1 MNTFIEKTSEPIKAY
16 DKLKKIN
23 WLFVSTVVIPTF
35 LAIIYFGFIASDI
48 YTSESRF
55 LVRSPE
61 KSSTSPFGNLLKG
74 SGFSSSQDDSY
85 TVQNYV
91 LSRDALKQLDDNL
104 AISQLYSNKNIDI
117 FSRFAGLDWD
127 DSFEALY
134 LYYVKQI
141 AINIDAASSIT
152 TLTVKSYTPEDA
164 YRINEKLI
172 EMSEQLVN
180 QLNEIEQKD
189 TLRFATAEVENAEK
203 KAKNAAVA
211 LSNYRIEKGVI
222 DPEQQATIEFGQ
234 IVKLQDQLLVI
245 QSKLTQFR
253 AFSNKN
259 PQIPSLELQIKEL
272 HKEIDSQTARIV
284 GSDHS
289 LAKKAAQYQR
299 LVLDREFAQQQL
311 GSALAS
317 LELARTDAQRKQLY
331 LERVV
336 KASKPDSAMEPHRTR
351 AVLSTLVVGLVVWGV
366 LSLLIAG
373 VKEHQD

>member
-61 KSSTSPFGNLLKG
+61 KATTSPFGNLLKG
-74 SGFSSSQDDSY
+74 GGFSSSQDDSY

-91 LSRDALKQLDDNL
+91 LSRDALKQLDDKLN
-104 AISQLYSNKNIDI
+104 ISQVYSNKNIDV

-127 DSFEALY
+127 NSFEALY
-134 LYYVKQI
+134 LFYLKQI

-152 TLTVKSYTPEDA
+152 TLTVKSYAPEDA
-164 YRINEKLI
+164 YRINEELI

-272 HKEIDSQTARIV
+272 HKEIDSETARIV

-317 LELARTDAQRKQLY
+317 LELARTDVQRKQLY

-336 KASKPDSAMEPHRTR
+336 KASKPDSAMEPRRVR
-351 AVLSTLVVGLVVWGV
+351 AVLSVFVVGLVIWGV